1 MSPAELDDRKRS
13 KSFLSGSR
21 LTPLSDKSPAVR
33 YVSGVPYD
41 IFPFIPFA
49 LDPFLL
55 GLGVAFFFPLN
66 LQTVFLPLALASGQS
81 VEISTADDGSV
92 TPDDRELEYI

>member
-55 GLGVAFFFPLN
+55 GLGVAFFLPSKFAN
-66 LQTVFLPLALASGQS
+66 RFLMALASGQS